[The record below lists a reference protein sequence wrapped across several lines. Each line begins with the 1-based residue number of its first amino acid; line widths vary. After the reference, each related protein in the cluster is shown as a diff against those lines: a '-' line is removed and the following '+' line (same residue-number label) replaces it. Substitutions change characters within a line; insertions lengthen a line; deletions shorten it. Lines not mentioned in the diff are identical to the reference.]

1 MTLGGRAIQEVTVPF
16 EHKGWLRGNA
26 YVYWTAFVASI
37 GGFLFGYDLA
47 IIVGANT
54 LLRDQFNLS
63 PSGYSFATMSAALGC
78 VSGPF
83 LASWLCDRIGRKMT
97 MIVGAVL
104 LAVNSVMTALAPDMI
119 IFNIFRILGGVGV
132 GLCSMASPMYIA
144 EIAPFSIRGK
154 LGLMYQIAI
163 VIGSQIAGLVAYFLA
178 RELPDTISWRWM
190 FASEMVSI
198 SLFMVFLIPIPRSPR
213 WLAEKGRF
221 EDALKVLTR
230 IMGVEQAKTALQEIR
245 TSHVVERATIGEI
258 FRPGLRTALLI
269 GLLLAF
275 FNNFTGWSAMSGYL
289 TDLFQRSGFL
299 ATSDAIFQF
308 FLAYSFMGVVT
319 LGAMGIIDRFGR
331 RPLWLFSSALM
342 VIAMTLIGLL
352 FHYQTRGVIVLL
364 AVFLCA
370 IPHSLALGPLPWLMM
385 SEIFPTRLRAKAVSV
400 TTTFLWL
407 TIFTG
412 GFIFPILMRLSERL
426 VGSVG
431 GAFWFLAVICVFSFI
446 FGLKLLPETKGKTL
460 EEIAARWYKTG
471 LEGKKKPA
479 GESLEPE
486 Y

>member
-1 MTLGGRAIQEVTVPF
+1 MTVDGGAAGITGPAGRRA
-16 EHKGWLRGNA
+16 WLRGN
-26 YVYWTAFVASI
+26 VYAFWTAFVASI

-54 LLRDQFNLS
+54 LLRDQFHLS
-63 PSGYSFATMSAALGC
+63 PSGYSFATVSASLGC
-78 VSGPF
+78 VTGPF
-83 LASWLCDRIGRKMT
+83 LAAWLCDRIGRKMT

-104 LAVNSVMTALAPDMI
+104 LAVNSVVTAMAPDMVT
-119 IFNIFRILGGVGV
+119 FNIFRIIGGVGV
-132 GLCSMASPMYIA
+132 GLCSMGSPMYIA
-144 EIAPFSIRGK
+144 EIAPSRMRGK

-178 RELPDTISWRWM
+178 RELPDTVSWRWM

-198 SLFMVFLIPIPRSPR
+198 SLFMVFLVFIPRSPR
-213 WLAEKGRF
+213 WLAQKGRF
-221 EDALKVLTR
+221 EEALSVLTR
-230 IMGVEQAKTALQEIR
+230 IVGPEKAREALDEIR
-245 TSHVVERATIGEI
+245 TSHTEERATFREI
-258 FRPGLRTALLI
+258 LRPGIRTALLI

-299 ATSDAIFQF
+299 TTSDAIFQF
-308 FLAYSFMGVVT
+308 FLSYSFMGVVT
-319 LGAMGIIDRFGR
+319 LGAMGLIDRFGR

-342 VIAMTLIGLL
+342 VVAMTFIGIL
-352 FHYQTRGVIVLL
+352 FHFQTRGVIVLF

-385 SEIFPTRLRAKAVSV
+385 SEIFPTRLRAKAVSI
-400 TTTFLWL
+400 TTTFLWI

-412 GFIFPILMRLSERL
+412 GFIFPILMRWSERL

-431 GAFWFLAVICVFSFI
+431 GAFWLLAVVCVFSFI
-446 FGLKLLPETKGKTL
+446 FGLRLLPETKGKTL
-460 EEIAARWYKTG
+460 EEIAAAWVKR
-471 LEGKKKPA
+471 
-479 GESLEPE
+479 
-486 Y
+486 

>member
-1 MTLGGRAIQEVTVPF
+1 MTADDGAVADVSGPADRRVWF
-16 EHKGWLRGNA
+16 RGN
-26 YVYWTAFVASI
+26 VYAFWTAFVASI

-54 LLRDQFNLS
+54 LLRDQFSLS

-78 VSGPF
+78 IAGPF
-83 LASWLCDRIGRKMT
+83 FASWLCDRIGRKMT
-97 MIVGAVL
+97 MIMGAIL
-104 LAVNSVMTALAPDMI
+104 LAVSAVMTAVAPDMI
-119 IFNIFRILGGVGV
+119 TFNFFRIVGGVGI

-144 EIAPFSIRGK
+144 EIAPSRMRGK

-163 VIGSQIAGLVAYFLA
+163 VVGSQVAGLTAYFLA
-178 RELPDTISWRWM
+178 KELADTVSWRWM
-190 FASEMVSI
+190 FASEMAAI
-198 SLFMVFLIPIPRSPR
+198 ALFMVFLVLIPRSPR
-213 WLAEKGRF
+213 WLAEKSRF
-221 EDALKVLTR
+221 PEALRVLTR
-230 IMGVEQAKTALQEIR
+230 IVGPEQARTALDEIR
-245 TSHVVERATIGEI
+245 TSHIKERATLGEV
-258 FRPGLRTALLI
+258 FRPGIRTALLI

-275 FNNFTGWSAMSGYL
+275 FNNFTGWSAMSAYL
-289 TDLFQRSGFL
+289 TDLFKRSGFL

-319 LGAMGIIDRFGR
+319 LGAMLVIDRFGR

-342 VIAMTLIGLL
+342 VVAMTLMGVL

-385 SEIFPTRLRAKAVSV
+385 SEIFPTRLRAKAVSI
-400 TTTFLWL
+400 TTTFLWI
-407 TIFTG
+407 TIFTS
-412 GFIFPILMRLSERL
+412 GFFFPILMRWSELL

-431 GAFWFLAVICVFSFI
+431 GAFWLLAVVCVFSFL

-460 EEIAARWYKTG
+460 EEIAAGWV
-471 LEGKKKPA
+471 KKN
-479 GESLEPE
+479 
-486 Y
+486 

>member
-1 MTLGGRAIQEVTVPF
+1 MTVGEGAVSGMLKPAEQS
-16 EHKGWLRGNA
+16 GWFRGN
-26 YVYWTAFVASI
+26 VYAFWTAFVASI

-63 PSGYSFATMSAALGC
+63 PTGYSFATMSAALGC
-78 VSGPF
+78 VAGPF

-97 MIVGAVL
+97 MIVGAIL
-104 LAVNSVMTALAPDMI
+104 LAVNSVMTALAPDMVT
-119 IFNIFRILGGVGV
+119 FNIFRIIGGVGV

-144 EIAPFSIRGK
+144 EIAPFRIRGK

-178 RELPDTISWRWM
+178 KELPDTVSWRWM

-198 SLFMVFLIPIPRSPR
+198 SLFMVFLVSIPRSPR

-221 EDALKVLTR
+221 DDALHVLTR
-230 IMGVEQAKTALQEIR
+230 IAGPEQAREALEEIR
-245 TSHVVERATIGEI
+245 TSHVNERATMREI
-258 FRPGLRTALLI
+258 LRPGIRTALLI
-269 GLLLAF
+269 GFLLAF

-342 VIAMTLIGLL
+342 VVAMTFIGVL
-352 FHYQTRGVIVLL
+352 FHYQTRGIIVLF

-400 TTTFLWL
+400 TTTFLWI

-412 GFIFPILMRLSERL
+412 GFIFPILMRWSERL

-431 GAFWFLAVICVFSFI
+431 GAFWFLAVICLFSFI
-446 FGLKLLPETKGKTL
+446 FGLRLLPETKGKTL
-460 EEIAARWYKTG
+460 EEIAANWYKI
-471 LEGKKKPA
+471 
-479 GESLEPE
+479 
-486 Y
+486 